1 MKKHFNK
8 ELVMIKKDNEDF
20 KNSTKCWVFD
30 HDYAEGRVKVRG
42 HCNITGKYRSSALR
56 VCYINVK
63 LNHKIPSV
71 FHNLKRYDSH
81 LIMQELGKFSFK
93 IYFILNG
100 LEKHI
105 VLILFKIGGLKRT
118 PPSPYQLFHC
128 NNRVTKLWSCE
139 QIHNII

>member
-1 MKKHFNK
+1 
-8 ELVMIKKDNEDF
+8 MIKKDNEDF

-30 HDYAEGRVKVRG
+30 HDYAEGHVKVRG

-56 VCYINVK
+56 VCYINIK

-118 PPSPYQLFHC
+118 PPSPLPTFP
-128 NNRVTKLWSCE
+128 L
-139 QIHNII
+139 

>member
-30 HDYAEGRVKVRG
+30 HDYAEGHVKVRV

-118 PPSPYQLFHC
+118 PPLPPTNFST
-128 NNRVTKLWSCE
+128 VTTELPNFGHVSKST
-139 QIHNII
+139 I

>member
-30 HDYAEGRVKVRG
+30 HDYAEGHVKVRG

-71 FHNLKRYDSH
+71 FHNLKRYDLH

-118 PPSPYQLFHC
+118 PPPPYQLFHC
-128 NNRVTKLWSCE
+128 NNRVTKLWLCE